1 MPYLGPVVVFQVIN
15 NIGIF
20 CLRMVEEKSS
30 STLYGQAFPEKTRKI
45 IVFRVLMVVGIWYV
59 IKTGLTDYLFI
70 IAKPVSTYRADTW
83 GNEVEDVEERVQGSR
98 FKVQGFK
105 VQGSRFKEAYP
116 RPLPKGREERVQGFK
131 VQGSRFK
138 VQGSLPPT
146 PPKGKGGKGSG
157 FWFLVSG
164 FWFLVS
170 GFKFIIVR

>member
-1 MPYLGPVVVFQVIN
+1 MSYLGPAVVFKVIN

-30 STLYGQAFPEKTRKI
+30 STLYGQAFPEKTRKV

-98 FKVQGFK
+98 FKVQGSRVQGSRFKVQGFK
-105 VQGSRFKEAYP
+105 VQGSRFKGAYP
-116 RPLPKGREERVQGFK
+116 RPLPKGREERV
-131 VQGSRFK
+131 
-138 VQGSLPPT
+138 L
-146 PPKGKGGKGSG
+146 GSG
-157 FWFLVSG
+157 FLFQVSWG
-164 FWFLVS
+164 LLLS
-170 GFKFIIVR
+170 M